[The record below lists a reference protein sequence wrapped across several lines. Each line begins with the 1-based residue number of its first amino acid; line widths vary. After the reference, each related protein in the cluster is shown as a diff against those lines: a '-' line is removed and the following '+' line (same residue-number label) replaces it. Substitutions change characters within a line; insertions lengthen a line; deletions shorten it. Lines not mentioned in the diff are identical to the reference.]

1 MLYKRLMSTAAN
13 MHHRC
18 RYCIINNV
26 AFAKEN
32 TNETFDAI
40 KNLCLNA
47 PMIASR
53 AIDNLKN
60 KKQQQKTNIIS
71 IRSLQFP
78 NQSWM
83 KNKQKQQTNVFH
95 VEVLS
100 ERFDENSPA
109 HLT

>member
-1 MLYKRLMSTAAN
+1 
-13 MHHRC
+13 
-18 RYCIINNV
+18 
-26 AFAKEN
+26 
-32 TNETFDAI
+32 
-40 KNLCLNA
+40 
-47 PMIASR
+47 MIASQ

-60 KKQQQKTNIIS
+60 KTKKQKNPSIIS

-78 NQSWM
+78 KQSWM

-100 ERFDENSPA
+100 ERFDLPTIKEEENSPA